1 MVAAPPR
8 ATTIGL
14 FGWCPLSDR
23 LTELRVP
30 KSKKRKLQMRVE
42 TKNLVFG
49 KVTLAINICV
59 LMLTC
64 GVIASAQS
72 GRSGMRGYVAF
83 SDLSY
88 NDVAER
94 KVHALIELRRSAA
107 DKNRV
112 ATKTDEHGS
121 FDLGSVSPGEYT
133 LRISSPGYRVYE
145 TEIYL
150 PSDFIGNLA
159 VMLKKQK
166 P

>member
-1 MVAAPPR
+1 MVAAR
-8 ATTIGL
+8 LQATTIGL
-14 FGWCPLSDR
+14 FGWCPLSDPLSIAAGNPHSESR
-23 LTELRVP
+23 RTRFERT
-30 KSKKRKLQMRVE
+30 S
-42 TKNLVFG
+42 LVFG
-49 KVTLAINICV
+49 KLTLAINICV